1 MEQLLQVKDIVAG
14 YSQQDIVLNGV
25 SFNINKGE
33 KLCIIGPNGAGKT
46 TLLRILFG
54 QSPAILLNGQVI
66 FKNED
71 ITNLTCKERISRGIS
86 HLLQGRSVFPL
97 MTIEENLEMGAY
109 LREDKDQVWEDIHR
123 IYNILPILDEKK
135 KEFGGNLS
143 GGQRRM
149 LSLAICLMQRPQ
161 LLMLDEPSLGLQ
173 PSILD
178 DVYREIDR
186 LNKEEDITMLI
197 IEQNAFIGLNESD
210 NALVLAAGK
219 IVYQGTSQEMLNNDE
234 VKKVYVGVY

>member
-1 MEQLLQVKDIVAG
+1 LEQILQVKDIVAG

-25 SFNINKGE
+25 SFSIKKGE

-54 QSPAILLNGQVI
+54 QSPAILLSGQVI

-71 ITNLTCKERISRGIS
+71 ITNFPCKERITRGIS

-97 MTIEENLEMGAY
+97 MSVEENLEMGAY

-123 IYNILPILDEKK
+123 IYNILPILEEKK

-178 DVYREIDR
+178 DVYREIER

-210 NALVLAAGK
+210 HALVLAAGK
-219 IVYQGTSQEMLNNDE
+219 IVYQGLSQEILDNED
-234 VKKVYVGVY
+234 VRKVYVGVY